1 MEGFFSDSKK
11 ILLLLEY
18 PLISLKRE
26 FHNRLLNRL
35 QFDREEIT
43 RILYSAI
50 RGYAAVE
57 RAGGQN
63 SKVRM
68 AHIFVGVQAKEST
81 VKVIDSGLLGAASNL
96 QCLIL
101 NGPKSNEHHDVY
113 LSPEEFRAYFA
124 KNNLGGSPNSGVFS
138 LGATVLD
145 LCLMDSSS
153 SAYHFQRR
161 AFEEAEVR
169 NLVKIAG
176 KKHGSNL
183 EKFLLDMLEFDC
195 AKRPSFVALEAR
207 IPSVF
212 GQSAVGGSAL
222 RLSVVRREESG
233 FLENDA
239 KSLRNSRAGSVYS
252 SRSSQSAGRVFA
264 SSIQAVRA
272 EEEELENIHEEYTNG
287 NQYIGQK
294 KGGLKHG
301 RGKYIFKDRSYYEGS
316 WRNNLMHGKGVLYL
330 PNGKVEYEGEWAE
343 DEPDGW
349 GLYYCYE
356 AEGRPPLWRRYEGQL
371 RRGEMDGRG
380 KLLFASGLIY
390 EGEFRLGKIFGRGK
404 KISEEGV
411 VVEREWPLQTLEEFA
426 RSCQSSA
433 YVREE

>member
-1 MEGFFSDSKK
+1 M
-11 ILLLLEY
+11 LLLEY

-26 FHNRLLNRL
+26 FHNRMLNKL

-57 RAGGQN
+57 RAAGQN

-81 VKVIDSGLLGAASNL
+81 IKVIDSGLLSAASNL

-113 LSPEEFRAYFA
+113 PAPEEFKAYFA
-124 KNNLGGSPNSGVFS
+124 KNNLGSSATSGVFS
-138 LGATVLD
+138 LGVTVLD
-145 LCLMDSSS
+145 LCLMESSRN
-153 SAYHFQRR
+153 AYHFQRK
-161 AFEEAEVR
+161 AFEESEIK
-169 NLVKIAG
+169 NLIKIAG
-176 KKHGSNL
+176 KKHGNNL
-183 EKFLLDMLEFDC
+183 EKFLIDMLEFDC
-195 AKRPSFVALEAR
+195 SKRPSFAALESR
-207 IPSVF
+207 IPNMF
-212 GQSAVGGSAL
+212 RQSAVGGSSL
-222 RLSVVRREESG
+222 RLSIVKKEDSS
-233 FLENDA
+233 FLENDT
-239 KSLRNSRAGSVYS
+239 KSLRNSRVGSVYS
-252 SRSSQSAGRVFA
+252 SRSSQSANRVFA
-264 SSIQAVRA
+264 SSIQVTRP
-272 EEEELENIHEEYTNG
+272 EDEELENIHEEYTNG

-301 RGKYIFKDRSYYEGS
+301 KGKYIFKDRSYYEGS
-316 WRNNLMHGKGVLYL
+316 WRNNMMHGKGVLYL

-349 GLYYCYE
+349 GVYYAYE
-356 AEGRPPLWRRYEGQL
+356 AEGRVPLWRKFEGQL
-371 RRGEMDGRG
+371 RKGEMDGRG

-390 EGEFRLGKIFGRGK
+390 EGEFKLGKIFGRGR
-404 KISEEGV
+404 KISEQGV
-411 VVEREWPLQTLEEFA
+411 VVERDWDLQTLEEFA

-433 YVREE
+433 YIREE